1 MRIRIT
7 FAKTS
12 HIRFISHLDLHR
24 SWERTFRRSD
34 LPLAYSQGFNP
45 RPKINLASALPLGF
59 TSEAEIADIWLQED
73 LSLEQVKTCLIEQ
86 LPPGIELIQIEIVD
100 LKAPSLQSHLEYS
113 EFEIILLDPYP
124 DLNTRLR
131 EILARESIPRKRRGK
146 TYDLRPL
153 ILSISPIES
162 GQNDQQRIL
171 LRMAARPNA
180 TGGPEELLAELDI
193 PIENVLI
200 RRTKLGFAEGIKS

>member
-7 FAKTS
+7 FAKTR

-24 SWERTFRRSD
+24 SWERTIRRSG
-34 LPLAYSQGFNP
+34 LPLSYSQGFNP

-59 TSEAEIADIWLQED
+59 ISEAEITDIWLQED
-73 LSLEQVKTCLIEQ
+73 ISLDQIKNQTSQ
-86 LPPGIELIQIEIVD
+86 ALPPGVELIQIEIVD
-100 LKAPSLQSHLEYS
+100 LKAPSLQSQLEYS

-162 GQNDQQRIL
+162 SQNDQQRFL
-171 LRMAARPNA
+171 LRMSARPNA
-180 TGGPEELLAELDI
+180 TGRPEELLAELDI